1 MSPGYGSDS
10 SDPAASYPNNTNCKI
25 RMNNNALLTVVH
37 FGLEFGYDHL
47 QVTDGSVGG
56 SMNYSGYTITA
67 APSSEDGFD
76 GVPGWSSVGKTVRTV
91 DRGTFASIPEQF
103 SVQTGNTLTFSSDS
117 SVSGA

>member
-10 SDPAASYPNNTNCKI
+10 SDPAGAGASYPNNANCKI
-25 RMNNNALLTVVH
+25 RMNNNALLTVMH

-47 QVTDGSVGG
+47 QVTSGFFGG

-67 APSSEDGFD
+67 APSSEDDEYSFD

-91 DRGTFASIPEQF
+91 DEGTFASIPE
-103 SVQTGNTLTFSSDS
+103 
-117 SVSGA
+117 